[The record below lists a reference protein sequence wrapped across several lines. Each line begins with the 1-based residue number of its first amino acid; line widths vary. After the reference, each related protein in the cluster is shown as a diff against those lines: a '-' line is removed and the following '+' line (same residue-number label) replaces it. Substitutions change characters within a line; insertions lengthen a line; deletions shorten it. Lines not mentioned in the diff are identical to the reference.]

1 MAITSSTDI
10 GNMALDLLSADTVN
24 DIDNPESA
32 TEELLARWYPQA
44 RKKVLREHP
53 WNCASKRIVLAASAT
68 SPAFGYESAFPLPN
82 DFIRLKYITDDEG
95 NIIPASKYTV
105 ENGNVLYEGSGLYL
119 VYVYD
124 MTDVA
129 SMDVML
135 VDLIAIELAMMI
147 ANKITDSG
155 TETSKLA
162 DLQKQ
167 RTALAKAIDGQENPP
182 FRIQYSRALNSRRN
196 RTDYRTD
203 RVIW

>member
-1 MAITSSTDI
+1 MAINSSTDI
-10 GNMALDLLSADTVN
+10 GNMALDLLSADSVQ
-24 DIDNPESA
+24 DIENPTST

-44 RKKVLREHP
+44 RQKVLREHP

-68 SPAFGYESAFPLPN
+68 APAFGYESAFPLPS
-82 DFIRLKYITDDEG
+82 DFIRLKYITDSEG
-95 NIIPASKYTV
+95 NIIPAANYTV
-105 ENGNVLYEGSGLYL
+105 ENGNVLYKGDALYL

-124 MTDVA
+124 LTDVA

-135 VDLIAIELAMMI
+135 IDLIAIELAMMI
-147 ANKITDSG
+147 ANKVTDSG
-155 TETSKLA
+155 TETDKLA
-162 DLQKQ
+162 GLQKQ

-182 FRIQYSRALNSRRN
+182 FRIQYSKALNVRRN